1 MPTQI
6 LFYMVKKMKRFLQF
20 TALAIAVFA
29 ISLTLPS
36 LLPPMQAVPAP
47 ILQNQNVN
55 FTPPSDVTAPDNR
68 EGGTHRG
75 CQLREGLS
83 ITPLIPESNIGLTL
97 TESPTFFVYVS
108 QPAAQVE
115 FVLLNEDESEVVYE
129 SSLKIDK
136 AGIVGVSLSDKG
148 KTKNIEVGK
157 RYVWSFALACDPQE
171 RSGDYITKGWMQR
184 VEPQGTLKSAL
195 ANPDPRAKLIAYAK
209 NGIWY
214 ETLATLAQMR
224 SVAPD
229 DARLKTEW
237 TQLLKSQKL
246 EAVADKPLVQSF

>member
-1 MPTQI
+1 
-6 LFYMVKKMKRFLQF
+6 MKRFIHF
-20 TALAIAVFA
+20 TALVMTVLAIAV
-29 ISLTLPS
+29 TLPS
-36 LLPPMQAVPAP
+36 LLTPMQAVPSP
-47 ILQNQNVN
+47 ILLSQNVN
-55 FTPPSDVTAPDNR
+55 FKPPDVTAPDNR
-68 EGGTHRG
+68 QGGTHRG

-129 SSLKIDK
+129 TTIKNDK
-136 AGIVGVSLSDKG
+136 PGIVGVSLSEKG

-157 RYVWSFALACDPQE
+157 RYVWSFALACDPLE
-171 RSGDYITKGWMQR
+171 RSGDYIVKGWMQR
-184 VEPQGTLKSAL
+184 IEPQATLKSDL
-195 ANPDPRAKLIAYAK
+195 ANPDPMAKVIAYAK

-224 SVAPD
+224 RLAPD
-229 DARLKTEW
+229 DSRLTTEW
-237 TQLLKSQKL
+237 TQLLQSQGL
-246 EAVADKPLVQSF
+246 ESIAAQPLVQSF

>member
-1 MPTQI
+1 MPTATFI
-6 LFYMVKKMKRFLQF
+6 IGGEKMKRFIHF
-20 TALAIAVFA
+20 VALAIAVLA
-29 ISLTLPS
+29 IAVTIPS
-36 LLPPMQAVPAP
+36 LLSPMQAVPAP
-47 ILQNQNVN
+47 ILLSQNVN
-55 FTPPSDVTAPDNR
+55 FKPPDVTAPENR
-68 EGGTHRG
+68 QGGTHRG

-83 ITPLIPESNIGLTL
+83 ITPLIPQSNIGLTL

-115 FVLLNEDESEVVYE
+115 FVLLNEDESEVIYE

-136 AGIVGVSLSDKG
+136 SGIVGVSLSDKG

-171 RSGDYITKGWMQR
+171 RSGDYIVKGWMQR
-184 VEPQGTLKSAL
+184 IEPQPTLKSDL
-195 ANPDPRAKLIAYAK
+195 ANPDPRVRAIAYAK

-214 ETLATLAQMR
+214 DTLATLAQMR
-224 SVAPD
+224 RKAPD
-229 DARLKTEW
+229 DASLKAEW

-246 EAVADKPLVQSF
+246 ESVADQPLVQSF

>member
-1 MPTQI
+1 MPSQ
-6 LFYMVKKMKRFLQF
+6 LLLYVVKKMKRFLHGA
-20 TALAIAVFA
+20 ALAIAVFA
-29 ISLTLPS
+29 ISVTLPS

-47 ILQNQNVN
+47 IPLSQNVN
-55 FTPPSDVTAPDNR
+55 FTPPDVTAPDNR
-68 EGGTHRG
+68 QGGSHRG
-75 CQLREGLS
+75 CQLRDGLS

-97 TESPTFFVYVS
+97 TDSPTFFVYVS

-129 SSLKIDK
+129 SSVKTDK
-136 AGIVGVSLSDKG
+136 AGIVGVSLSDKD

-171 RSGDYITKGWMQR
+171 RSGDYIIKGWMQR
-184 VEPQGTLKSAL
+184 IEPPATLKSAL
-195 ANPDPRAKLIAYAK
+195 ANPNPRARLIAYAK

-224 SVAPD
+224 SLAPD

-237 TQLLKSQKL
+237 TQLLQSQKL
-246 EAVADKPLVQSF
+246 EAIADKPLVQSF